1 MAEREPHI
9 LISNDDGIHSLGL
22 AALAAAM
29 ADIGRVTIVAPER
42 ERSAVGRG
50 ITLHK
55 PLRAEPVEMELS
67 SDSVRAYVSNG
78 TPSDC
83 VVLGCL
89 DLIGRAPDLVVGG
102 INRGGNFGEDVLYS
116 GTVSVAMEG
125 AIMGLPAFAI
135 SVAPVHLGEA
145 LPGELDYAVAA
156 RFAGALAERILA
168 HALPPDS
175 FLNVNVPALPPDRIA
190 GVAVT
195 RFGRMRYRE
204 RLDKRHDPRGTV
216 YYWLAGEPQLDG
228 APEGTDIRAVVDG
241 KISVTHAD
249 MNLTSPVSA
258 AHLAA
263 VVPDE
268 SAYRASA
275 D

>member
-1 MAEREPHI
+1 MPAQETRI
-9 LISNDDGIHSLGL
+9 LISNDDGIQSHGL
-22 AALAAAM
+22 VALAAAM
-29 ADIGRVTIVAPER
+29 AEIGHVTVVAPDR

-55 PLRAEPVEMELS
+55 PLRAARVEMELPG
-67 SDSVRAYVSNG
+67 DSVEAYVSNG

-135 SVAPVHLGEA
+135 SVAPQM
-145 LPGELDYAVAA
+145 PGDSAAREPDYTLAA
-156 RFAGALAERILA
+156 RFAAALAERILA

-175 FLNVNVPALPPDRIA
+175 FLNVNVPALPGDQIN
-190 GVAVT
+190 GVAIT

-204 RLDKRHDPRGTV
+204 RLDKRRDPRGGI
-216 YYWLAGEPQLDG
+216 YYWLAGEPDLGG
-228 APEGTDIRAVVDG
+228 AAEGTDIHAVMDG
-241 KISVTHAD
+241 KISITPAHMD
-249 MNLTSPVSA
+249 LTIPA
-258 AHLAA
+258 AAPQLGAL
-263 VVPDE
+263 VPDE
-268 SAYRASA
+268 GAYR
-275 D
+275 DTGG